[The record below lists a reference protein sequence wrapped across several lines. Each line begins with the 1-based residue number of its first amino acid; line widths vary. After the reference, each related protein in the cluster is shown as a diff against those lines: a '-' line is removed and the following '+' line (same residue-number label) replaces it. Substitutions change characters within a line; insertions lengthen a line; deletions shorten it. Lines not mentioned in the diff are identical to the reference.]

1 MRAIGE
7 RMVERQLF
15 HLPRGCFG
23 QARLGKTDTDAPKSR
38 HRLNVALA
46 RYILDVNA
54 VAALDDKRTFPLEAD
69 SLDIGMV
76 VITDIAG
83 LKKVCVGVYSLIL
96 RKDNEFVA
104 RFGKSANRKLLKNAL
119 RNKPPRDLG
128 NI

>member
-23 QARLGKTDTDAPKSR
+23 QARLGKADTDAPKSR

-54 VAALDDKRTFPLEAD
+54 VATLDDKRTFRLEAD
-69 SLDIGMV
+69 SIGIGMEM
-76 VITDIAG
+76 ITDIAG
-83 LKKVCVGVYSLIL
+83 FKRVWLSSHSLIL

-119 RNKPPRDLG
+119 RNKPPMDLG